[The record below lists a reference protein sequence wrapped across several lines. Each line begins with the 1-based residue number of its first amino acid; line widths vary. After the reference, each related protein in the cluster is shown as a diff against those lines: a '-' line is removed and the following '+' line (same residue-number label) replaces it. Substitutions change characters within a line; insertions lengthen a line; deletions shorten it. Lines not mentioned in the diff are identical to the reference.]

1 VRGVDPD
8 HDPAHDGADAALD
21 VVGDP
26 TRLRILRALFEA
38 GTGPVSFSA
47 LREATGMRDS
57 GLFNYHLGRLV
68 GLFVRRTEQ
77 GYELRY
83 AGQQVV
89 GAVVSGTYTAD
100 LDLAPVPLDADCR
113 TCGGTL
119 ESTYVDDH
127 GRVAC
132 SDCGEVLTRYRMPSG
147 LFVDREPATLP
158 ALLHAWVRL
167 DAVRTGA
174 GICPVYLGHAE
185 GTLATDPPAVT
196 FACSRY
202 GMHAGT
208 GVQGV
213 VLDHPV
219 VVAFHHDRG
228 VDLRAGPLWALDW
241 LFDPGAVAVLETDP
255 PRVRVTV
262 GLDGDELACEV
273 DERLEVTVDS

>member
-1 VRGVDPD
+1 
-8 HDPAHDGADAALD
+8 
-21 VVGDP
+21 
-26 TRLRILRALFEA
+26 
-38 GTGPVSFSA
+38 
-47 LREATGMRDS
+47 MRDS

-68 GLFVRRTEQ
+68 GAFVRKTES

-100 LDLAPVPLDADCR
+100 LDLGPVPLAADCR

-119 ESTYVDDH
+119 EATYADDH
-127 GRVAC
+127 GQVAC
-132 SDCGEVLTRYRMPSG
+132 GDCGETLTRYRMPAG
-147 LFVDREPATLP
+147 LFADRDPATLP

-167 DAVRTGA
+167 DVLRMDA
-174 GICPVYLGHAE
+174 GICPVCLGHAG

-196 FACSRY
+196 FACARC

-213 VLDHPV
+213 VLDHPA

-228 VDLRAGPLWALDW
+228 VDLRTEPLWTLDW
-241 LFDPGAVAVLETDP
+241 LFDPGSLTVFETDP

-262 GLDGDELACEV
+262 ALGGDELACEV
-273 DERLEVTVDS
+273 DEHLGVTVEP